1 MKKFLNIL
9 ASIILVIFLIIFELT
24 LGFVYSVDNIL
35 DVNSIS
41 NTVQDIDLGALLY
54 EDGELNDIGKE
65 VDKVLKEMGLET
77 EETEKLLNTP
87 TLKKVT
93 GNFIGSTTMSAI
105 DPETEII
112 YPTKEDYINII
123 DECYDIIEEK
133 ENIDIDKE
141 ELKNLVDENYDE
153 LLKELKNLAK
163 EISSDVKEG

>member
-105 DPETEII
+105 DPETDII